1 MTRPGTT
8 PRRLVSPEL
17 VGRDAELRRL
27 LALVSGPPAIAVVE
41 GEAGVGKT
49 RLVTELVRR
58 TPDRLVVSG
67 SCRRI
72 REPFP
77 LGPVLDALRGVA
89 PSLRT
94 AGLSPVAGSVRPF
107 LPELAAVLPIL
118 PEALDDRS
126 AETHRLF
133 RGLVE
138 ILTALGPAVLVLE
151 DLHWADGPTLDFVDY
166 LASVLPAQ
174 VSVVLTY
181 RREDAAP
188 DLPALAARWSG
199 RPVLA
204 LTSLDAAETATLAGT
219 ILGATAVSDEFGRYL
234 CERTSGLPFA
244 IEELLALLQARGSL
258 VRRDGGWERRTL
270 AELDVPGRIRDAV
283 LERLGRLSSRSR
295 RTAEAAS
302 VLQVPMPEQVLTATA
317 GLDQADAVEGLTEAL
332 RSGLLTES
340 GDGSIGFRHQLAG
353 QAVSEGLSGPAR
365 RALHARAA
373 TALAGLDPVPL
384 GQLAHHLHQAG
395 RTAEWLVAAERAAD
409 QAVALRNDVEAAL
422 LYEQVLRET
431 KGDAVLR
438 GRLAVK
444 LGQAAIEMLHVAP
457 TVAALLTDVLD
468 DELPP
473 VVRGELRL
481 RLGLLAHVS
490 DDIDPAREAEL
501 FRTAVDD
508 LDERPDLQAW
518 AMVGLGLP
526 APDTD
531 PAERRQWLERA
542 LMTLERV
549 TDPDF
554 PVFLLGKI
562 AMVMLAVGDPL
573 WRQVTEQMVHR
584 TTSAS
589 SHRMVA
595 NAYTSVGLEAVYVGH
610 YPDADRLLTEADE
623 RADAAG
629 SQQLRLRARAAR
641 AVLDYYRGQWDGLA
655 ERLAVL
661 SVELRESPNFG
672 IDVDAVAA
680 GLDAI
685 TTGTQEAHDRLAV
698 VLRDAEQRHV
708 VDLLGRPTA
717 VLVRYA
723 IDRGDAA
730 TAAELASHLTELYGS
745 HELWSLLPDA
755 LPALVQASAEAGELV
770 RRCETEFAQLD
781 LPLAPAALR
790 RAQGELIG
798 SADLLLAAAKEY
810 AQVSSPYDEALARE
824 AAARLQLQTHDT
836 GGAENLLEA
845 LTRYRELGAR
855 RDDDRATTLARQY
868 GVPVPGRHRGGRR
881 GYGADLSPRERQ
893 VAELAATG
901 RTNKQIG
908 EELFLSHK
916 TVDKHLRSALAKLG
930 LRSRTALAHRLA
942 GNSS

>member
-1 MTRPGTT
+1 M
-8 PRRLVSPEL
+8 
-17 VGRDAELRRL
+17 VGRDAELKRL
-27 LALVSGPPAIAVVE
+27 LAAATSSHAIALVE

-49 RLVTELVRR
+49 RLVAELARR
-58 TPDRLVVSG
+58 APDRLFVSG
-67 SCRRI
+67 SCRWI

-77 LGPVLDALRGVA
+77 LGPVLDALRAVA
-89 PSLRT
+89 PTLQN
-94 AGLSPVAGSVRPF
+94 AHLSPVAGSVRPF
-107 LPELAAVLPIL
+107 LPELAAVLPTL

-151 DLHWADGPTLDFVDY
+151 DLHWADRQTLDFVDH
-166 LASVLPAQ
+166 LASVLPAEL
-174 VSVVLTY
+174 SVVLTY

-188 DLPALAARWSG
+188 DVLALAARWSDG
-199 RPVLA
+199 PVLA
-204 LTSLDAAETATLAGT
+204 LTPLDAATTATLAGT
-219 ILGATAVSDEFGRYL
+219 ILGATTVSDEFGRYL

-270 AELDVPGRIRDAV
+270 DELDVPARIRDAV
-283 LERLGRLSSRSR
+283 LERLGRLSPEAR
-295 RTAEAAS
+295 RIAEAAS
-302 VLQVPMPEQVLTATA
+302 VLQVPMPDQVLIATA
-317 GLDQADAVEGLTEAL
+317 SLDPADAVAGLTEAL
-332 RSGLLTES
+332 RSGLLSEYAE
-340 GDGSIGFRHQLAG
+340 GPIGFRHQLAG
-353 QAVSEGLSGPAR
+353 QAVLGGLSGPER
-365 RALHARAA
+365 RALHDRAA
-373 TALAGLDPVPL
+373 TALATLDPVPL

-395 RTAEWLVAAERAAD
+395 RTAQWLVAAEQAAD
-409 QAVALRNDVEAAL
+409 QAVALRNDMEAAR

-457 TVAALLTDVLD
+457 TVASLLTDVLD

-501 FRTAVDD
+501 YRTAVGE

-526 APDTD
+526 APGTD
-531 PAERRQWLERA
+531 PVERRHWLERA
-542 LMTLERV
+542 LVTLERV

-573 WRQVTEQMVHR
+573 WRQVTEQMVRR
-584 TTSAS
+584 TTPAS

-610 YPDADRLLTEADE
+610 YPDAAKLLTEADE

-629 SQQLRLRARAAR
+629 SHQLRLRARAAW
-641 AVLDYYRGQWDGLA
+641 AVLDYYRGHWDGLA
-655 ERLAVL
+655 DRLAGL
-661 SVELRESPNFG
+661 SAELRESPNFG

-680 GLDAI
+680 SLVAV
-685 TTGTQEAHDRLAV
+685 TSGTQESHDRLAA

-723 IDRGDAA
+723 LDRGDMA
-730 TAAELASHLTELYGS
+730 TAASLADHLTQLYGS

-755 LPALVQASAEAGELV
+755 LPALAQASAAPDELV
-770 RRCETEFAQLD
+770 RRCEAEFAQLD
-781 LPLAPAALR
+781 LPLATAALR
-790 RAQGELIG
+790 RAEGDLAG
-798 SADLLLAAAKEY
+798 SVDLLLQAATEY
-810 AQVSSPYDEALARE
+810 ARVSAPYDEALARE
-824 AAARLQLQTHDT
+824 AAARLRLESGEA
-836 GGAENLLEA
+836 GGAENLVEA
-845 LTRYRELGAR
+845 LARYRVLGAR

-881 GYGADLSPRERQ
+881 GYGADLSPREQQ

-930 LRSRTALAHRLA
+930 LRSRTALAHHLA
-942 GNSS
+942 GNDS